1 MYTFDDYGRMIADH
15 VRMDAYAHAL
25 KSAILPDSVVLDL
38 GTGAG
43 IHALLACKFGARKV
57 YAVESNETIV
67 LASDLAQD
75 NGYADRIEFIHDLS
89 TNITLPEQVDVIV
102 SDLRGVLPLFGNHI
116 PAIIDARQ
124 RHLAPGG
131 VLIPQRDS
139 LWVALVEAGAI
150 YRDLIKPW
158 DTPYGLTMDKARQI
172 VLNSFSQDDTDL
184 IRPRHLLT
192 EPQLWSTLDYT
203 SINEPNTGCSSLT
216 RQIVRE
222 GTAHGLLIWF
232 DAELAPDIGFGN
244 GPESEKIAEVY
255 GRAFFPLS
263 KPVQVLAGDTLFLD
277 IQAELIDDAYDWH
290 WHTCICSGDGS
301 EVFKAEFKQSTAT

>member
-43 IHALLACKFGARKV
+43 IHAMLACKFGARKV
-57 YAVESNETIV
+57 YAVESNDTIE
-67 LASDLAQD
+67 LASELAQD
-75 NGYADRIEFIHDLS
+75 NDYADHIEFIHDLS

-131 VLIPQRDS
+131 VLIPQRDT
-139 LWVALVEAGAI
+139 LWVALVKARSV
-150 YRDLIKPW
+150 YRDLIGPW
-158 DTPYGLTMDKARQI
+158 ESPYGLTMEKAKQI
-172 VLNSFSQDDTDL
+172 ALNSFSQDNTDL
-184 IRPRHLLT
+184 IRSGNLLT
-192 EPQLWSTLDYT
+192 QPVVWSTLDYWK
-203 SINEPNTGCSSLT
+203 IDEPNAGCSLT
-216 RQIVRE
+216 QQIIHE

-232 DAELAPDIGFGN
+232 DAELAPGIGFSN
-244 GPESEKIAEVY
+244 DPESEKIAEVY

-263 KPVQVLAGDTLFLD
+263 KPVSVLAGDTLFLD
-277 IQAELIDDAYDWH
+277 IQAELIDDTYDWH
-290 WHTCICSGDGS
+290 WHTCIRSGGGS
-301 EVFKAEFKQSTAT
+301 QAIKAEFRQSTAT